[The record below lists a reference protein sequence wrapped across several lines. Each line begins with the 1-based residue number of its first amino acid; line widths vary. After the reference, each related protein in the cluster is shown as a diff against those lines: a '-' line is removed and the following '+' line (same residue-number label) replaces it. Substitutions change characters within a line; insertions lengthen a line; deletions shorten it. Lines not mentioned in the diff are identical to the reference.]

1 MSEPLPTKIGKVDK
15 AKLKPIYERNRERGL
30 IIGELKKRGPLTI
43 AELSEATRLQVG
55 KVLKHIIALRQ
66 LGRITT
72 AGERDN
78 EFVYALSK

>member
-1 MSEPLPTKIGKVDK
+1 MSRKIDK
-15 AKLKPIYERNRERGL
+15 ARLKPIHERNRERGL
-30 IIGELKKRGPLTI
+30 IIRELKNHGPSTI

-72 AGERDN
+72 VGERDN